1 MRHTARISSA
11 TAPIEPPMA
20 APCDFEL
27 DEDANELGGPSV
39 AFLGKLVVVD
49 VKRDVTLLAR
59 PN

>member
-1 MRHTARISSA
+1 MKHAARISPT

-27 DEDANELGGPSV
+27 DEDADELGESSI
-39 AFLGKLVVVD
+39 AFPGKLVVVD
-49 VKRDVTLLAR
+49 AKSDVTLVAR